1 MVSSATD
8 CWLLSKRSRSL
19 TDRSIVE
26 KRSYTGGARKLS
38 TRIGSNWLVLT
49 HLQGSTWRLQVWG
62 DTPLEAEVIAVDE
75 AEAKRSAAAATIER
89 LNIQRSP
96 RHAPRVLNWNAVKI
110 GRASCRERV

>member
-1 MVSSATD
+1 MA
-8 CWLLSKRSRSL
+8 
-19 TDRSIVE
+19 

-96 RHAPRVLNWNAVKI
+96 RQAPRVLNWNAVI
-110 GRASCRERV
+110 TSRWDSRR